1 MRKFLVFFLLA
12 CPVFATI
19 NGPLIEQIGD
29 ALYFEFDDQTYD
41 CESFEDIKKTAE
53 EAGHTFEDPTTITQ
67 SLCQLLG
74 TRTEAREALDQLADA
89 IGGHEIYV
97 LNEASTEDTS
107 EDQSVYL
114 IPNRAGF
121 LTEQEM
127 ALLISKENKTG
138 DEEKKTFFYQLL
150 NPLYTGEEVA
160 DTIESEYVV
169 NTANPSDGVEK
180 NVKRNNEL
188 LFALDVQAK
197 ALAELSFR
205 KSLLYDAASP
215 EGVRALCKDKKTLQE
230 KLRCD
235 FIYQMMMAK
244 TLWEMAQ
251 LSNFASGVTSK
262 RLIEGIP
269 KKDVFRGWETK

>member
-1 MRKFLVFFLLA
+1 MMRKFLFFFLLA
-12 CPVFATI
+12 CPAFATI
-19 NGPLIEQIGD
+19 NGSLIEQIGD
-29 ALYFEFDDQTYD
+29 ALYFEFDGDTYD

-53 EAGHTFEDPTTITQ
+53 EAGHTFGDPITLTQ

-74 TRTEAREALDQLADA
+74 TRTEAREALDQLAEA
-89 IGGHEIYV
+89 IGAHEVYV
-97 LNEASTEDTS
+97 LNEDPTEDET
-107 EDQSVYL
+107 VYL
-114 IPNRAGF
+114 IPNRVGF
-121 LTEQEM
+121 LNEQEM
-127 ALLISKENKTG
+127 ALLVSKEKKTG
-138 DEEKKTFFYQLL
+138 DEEKKTFYYQLL
-150 NPLYTGEEVA
+150 NPLYTGEDVA
-160 DTIESEYVV
+160 KTIESEYVV

-197 ALAELSFR
+197 ALAELSFS

-269 KKDVFRGWETK
+269 KKDVFKEWEIETE